1 MKKKDEVEI
10 FIFQD
15 IRTTKL
21 DWVEIYKETLLDQ
34 IMLSKPQRFSA
45 LGSSFYFKTTTKQTL
60 IFVWARLEKSLIW
73 QKFSST

>member
-45 LGSSFYFKTTTKQTL
+45 LGSSFYFKTTTK
-60 IFVWARLEKSLIW
+60 
-73 QKFSST
+73 

>member
-15 IRTTKL
+15 IRITKL

-45 LGSSFYFKTTTKQTL
+45 
-60 IFVWARLEKSLIW
+60 
-73 QKFSST
+73 